1 MKVRGRLAARWMIS
15 GITSVILT
23 WAVTLHPAIAQQVS
37 LSGRLQV
44 AWGDPSPDSRSE
56 PVQAF
61 AIIDDQDE
69 WTPIVLNETLT
80 RSFGGLQALQGKRVK
95 VIGEMVHATYEGSHA
110 RPFADIQARSVEF
123 EIPEG
128 AGAATAEMPSSAVT
142 GSQPWATILCR
153 FSDSIG
159 VTPHD
164 VGFFNTLMGSSYLGH
179 YWRELSYEQF
189 NLTGSA
195 VFGWYNLPH
204 PRSYYVNDTGANLS
218 RLKDDC
224 TAVADTDV
232 FFPNFAGINLVFND
246 TLDCCS
252 WGAWGLRLDRDGE
265 SKSYGMT
272 WIASWGHT
280 QSLLAH
286 EMGHGFGL
294 PHSSGPYSV
303 SHDSS
308 WDVMSRRIG
317 TCASSDA
324 VYGCVAPHTIA
335 YHKNMLGWI
344 PFSRTYVH
352 TVGSSHTI
360 TLERI
365 AQPVSDD
372 YLMAQIP
379 IGGSRAR
386 FYTVEA
392 RYFAGHDENVP
403 GEAVVIH
410 DVDITRSRS
419 AQVVD
424 PDDNGDPND
433 SAAMWTPGETFT
445 DSANQISVTVDAATA
460 TGFQVTI
467 TSFTSAPYVL
477 TVTTAGTGSGIVTG
491 DGIACPG
498 DCAEVYNGGAVVTL
512 NATANPGSLFVG
524 WSGDPDC
531 ADGRLTID
539 TDKNCTA
546 TFASAT
552 GPDLIGTWS
561 SVSQSCH
568 RDRCTLRGDVQVV
581 NQGDATA
588 HASRLRIF
596 LSDDAVLDPN
606 DDTVLEGLRIRK
618 LRLGRAT
625 MHKVKVRLR
634 RRITASGK
642 YLFAVVDALDRIA
655 ELDETNNLSM
665 TGPIP

>member
-1 MKVRGRLAARWMIS
+1 MKIQGRPTARWTIS
-15 GITSVILT
+15 GITSLILT
-23 WAVTLHPAIAQQVS
+23 WAVTLHPAMAQQAS
-37 LSGRLQV
+37 LSGWLQV
-44 AWGDPSPDSRSE
+44 AWGDPSPDSSSDA
-56 PVQAF
+56 VQAF
-61 AIIDDQDE
+61 AIIDDQGQ
-69 WTPIVLNETLT
+69 WTPIVLDETLT
-80 RSFGGLQALQGKRVK
+80 RSFGGLPALHGKRVK
-95 VIGEMVHATYEGSHA
+95 VIGEMMYATHHGSHA
-110 RPFADIQARSVEF
+110 RPFAGIQAHSVEL
-123 EIPEG
+123 EILEE
-128 AGAATAEMPSSAVT
+128 AGAATAETPSSAVT

-153 FSDSIG
+153 FGDSTS

-164 VGFFNTLMGSSYLGH
+164 IGFFNTLMGPSYLDD
-179 YWRELSYEQF
+179 YWRELSYEHV

-204 PRSYYVNDTGANLS
+204 PRSYYVNDTGADLN

-224 TAVADTDV
+224 TAVADADV
-232 FFPNFAGINLVFND
+232 LFPNFAGINLVFND

-252 WGAWGLRLDRDGE
+252 WGAWGLRLNRDGK

-272 WIASWGHT
+272 WIASWGDT
-280 QSLLAH
+280 QSLMAH

-294 PHSSGPYSV
+294 PHSSGPYRV
-303 SHDSS
+303 AYDSS

-344 PFSRTYVH
+344 PSSRTYVH
-352 TVGSSHTI
+352 RAGSSHTI

-365 AQPVSDD
+365 AQPVSDS

-379 IGGSRAR
+379 IGESSTR

-392 RYFAGHDENVP
+392 RYFAGHDDNVP

-410 DVDITRSRS
+410 DVDTTRGRS

-424 PDDNGDPND
+424 PDGNGDPND

-445 DSANQISVTVDAATA
+445 DSANQISVTVDATTA

-467 TSFTSAPYVL
+467 TSFTSTPYVL
-477 TVTTAGTGSGIVTG
+477 TVTMAGAGSGIVTG

-498 DCAEVYNGGAVVTL
+498 DCTEVYNVGAGVTL
-512 NATANPGSLFVG
+512 NATANPGFLFVG

-531 ADGRLTID
+531 ADGILTID
-539 TDKNCTA
+539 ADKSCTA
-546 TFASAT
+546 TFASAS
-552 GPDLIGTWS
+552 GSDLIGTWN
-561 SVSQSCH
+561 SVSQSCR
-568 RDRCTLRGDVQVV
+568 RDRCTLRSDVQVV
-581 NQGDATA
+581 NQGNATA
-588 HASRLRIF
+588 PASRLRVL
-596 LSDDAVLDPN
+596 LSDDAVLDPS
-606 DDTVLEGLRIRK
+606 DTVLGDLHIKK
-618 LRLGRAT
+618 LRPGRAT
-625 MHKVKVRLR
+625 IRKVKVRLPKG
-634 RRITASGK
+634 ITASGK
-642 YLFAVVDALDRIA
+642 HLFAVVDALDSIA
-655 ELDETNNLSM
+655 ELDETNNVSM